1 MSWIDSAYPM
11 ANLDINLDLYAS
23 DIRKYQDRPYLR
35 GVEGWVGEPQIECF
49 TSSKSQNVLAY
60 ADSMWS

>member
-23 DIRKYQDRPYLR
+23 DIRKYQDHPYLC
-35 GVEGWVGEPQIECF
+35 GVEVSVCEPQIECF
-49 TSSKSQNVLAY
+49 TRYKSQNVLAY

>member
-1 MSWIDSAYPM
+1 M

-23 DIRKYQDRPYLR
+23 DIRKYQDHPYLC
-35 GVEGWVGEPQIECF
+35 GVEVSVCEPQIECF